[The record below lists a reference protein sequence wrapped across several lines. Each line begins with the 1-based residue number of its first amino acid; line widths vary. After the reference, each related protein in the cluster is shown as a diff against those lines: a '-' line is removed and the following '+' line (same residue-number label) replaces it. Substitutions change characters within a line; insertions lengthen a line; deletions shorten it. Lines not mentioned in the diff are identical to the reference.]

1 MKNFTDLKTFEQ
13 ACELLNIDSKI
24 VLPDFS
30 NYPEQDK
37 LAMIAH
43 AKLPIIV
50 RAANK
55 LANDGEE
62 VVFDFNDSSQRKYE
76 PWFDMENYSDGSGG
90 FRYDGCDDWDTDSDV
105 GSRLCYIS
113 REVCEYTA
121 NQFIEV
127 YKAYFK

>member
-1 MKNFTDLKTFEQ
+1 MKKFTDLKTFEQ
-13 ACELLNIDSKI
+13 ACELLNIDSKT

-30 NYPEQDK
+30 NYPEQGR

-62 VVFDFNDSSQRKYE
+62 VVFDFNDSSQCKYE
-76 PWFDMENYSDGSGG
+76 PWFDMEDYSDGSGG
-90 FRYDGCDDWDTDSDV
+90 FRFNGYDGWLATSLV

-113 REVCEYTA
+113 REVCEYTV